1 MPNETHVQLA
11 SRLLTN
17 WDQYCNLRNVND
29 FNSLKEL
36 IVSDKL
42 NETLDNETAVHINI
56 KQEQNWFKPIHLGK
70 ECDMFYACKGKSF
83 SEFTHRACH
92 NQNDSRKDFKYIPP
106 NTRREIPKDEFGKIT
121 LSSAFGENVEAK
133 LIKTAIALDNNSLNH
148 PMDCLVAITD
158 KLNADAL
165 IPSALYESL
174 CSINDKS
181 NKKENEIFAESADSS
196 ITFSND
202 ENEAECGKDIFYV
215 ESDSN
220 NINFNSDYTKMK
232 DEQNNCDSLEKVH
245 AELKLNKGNFLLID
259 GLIYHRDKI
268 LNEPVMQLVLPRCRI
283 DKVMKLAHESV
294 FGGHMGVKKT
304 KERIK
309 YNFFWPN
316 MSGKIAEF
324 VQTCKG
330 CQLRKPEKIGDRA
343 PITPIV
349 RPELPFEI
357 VNIDVIGPIQP
368 PSGRGHKY
376 VLCMMDQ
383 HTRWPEA
390 VPLRSLTA
398 KNACD
403 SLLQIFSR
411 TGIPSI
417 IASDQGTNFKSAL
430 TQEFTKRIG
439 SSPRFSCPGYP
450 SSNGL
455 VERWNKVLK
464 DMIHHVI
471 REDPRS
477 WDRQLPFLLFAYR
490 EVPNTTT
497 GVSPFRLLY
506 GREARGP
513 LAILKSSWAGE
524 IHLPTNISQSAAD
537 YLQETK
543 INMEKAAESASLTAA
558 QKQKAYGD
566 YFNKR
571 SSVKNFSVGEQ
582 VVLLI
587 PDSKNKIYARW
598 TGPGEIIQHHPPHSC
613 KVKLSDG
620 TVRHV
625 HVNKIRKYHPRALAV
640 GIIFEGN
647 HEFGEIHPT
656 PNLSRSTSE
665 RVLHE
670 INLNHLKESEREQV
684 LAIVLKH
691 QTLFTSDVKIAKS
704 LKIKVDEQIEELL
717 RLDLIEESDAEIAY
731 PIVCVNKK
739 DGTLRLCIDF
749 RALNSESVS
758 DDFPMEDAVEL
769 LHSIGRANIIT
780 TLDLLKGYWAIPMA
794 EDSKNLTSFKTHR
807 QQYRFKVMSFGLK
820 NASAT
825 FQREMNKALSCYREF
840 SRAYIDG
847 IAIFSKNWEEHFLHL
862 DTILTKL
869 SELNFTVNLKKCAFG
884 KAQIK
889 YLGHSIGSGKHEPD
903 PEKTA
908 VINNLSVPKTK
919 KELRSVLGLCNY
931 YLEAPSLYSPVPDKP
946 YTIHSDASQIGI
958 AACLSQKCGDK
969 CYQIAYASQKLSKTQ
984 QSWST
989 IEREAFAIVWS
1000 LKRS

>member
-1 MPNETHVQLA
+1 
-11 SRLLTN
+11 
-17 WDQYCNLRNVND
+17 
-29 FNSLKEL
+29 
-36 IVSDKL
+36 
-42 NETLDNETAVHINI
+42 
-56 KQEQNWFKPIHLGK
+56 
-70 ECDMFYACKGKSF
+70 
-83 SEFTHRACH
+83 
-92 NQNDSRKDFKYIPP
+92 
-106 NTRREIPKDEFGKIT
+106 
-121 LSSAFGENVEAK
+121 
-133 LIKTAIALDNNSLNH
+133 
-148 PMDCLVAITD
+148 
-158 KLNADAL
+158 
-165 IPSALYESL
+165 
-174 CSINDKS
+174 
-181 NKKENEIFAESADSS
+181 
-196 ITFSND
+196 
-202 ENEAECGKDIFYV
+202 
-215 ESDSN
+215 
-220 NINFNSDYTKMK
+220 MK
-232 DEQNNCDSLEKVH
+232 DEQNTCDSLKTVRE
-245 AELKLNKGNFLLID
+245 ELKLNKGNFLLID

-316 MSGKIAEF
+316 MSGEIAEF

-390 VPLRSLTA
+390 LPLRSLTA

-450 SSNGL
+450 ASNGL

-513 LAILKSSWAGE
+513 LAILKSSWAIE

-537 YLQETK
+537 YLQEMK

-571 SSVKNFSVGEQ
+571 SSVKNFSIGEQ

-587 PDSKNKIYARW
+587 PDSSNKIYARW
-598 TGPGEIIQHHPPHSC
+598 TGPGEIIQHHPPHSY

-640 GIIFEGN
+640 GVIFEDD

-656 PNLSRSTSE
+656 LIYRAVRIYRIPE
-665 RVLHE
+665 
-670 INLNHLKESEREQV
+670 
-684 LAIVLKH
+684 
-691 QTLFTSDVKIAKS
+691 S
-704 LKIKVDEQIEELL
+704 LKIKVDEQIEELV
-717 RLDLIEESDAEIAY
+717 RLDLIEDSDAEIAY

-739 DGTLRLCIDF
+739 DGTLRLCVDF

-769 LHSIGRANIIT
+769 IHSIGRANIIT

-794 EDSKNLTSFKTHR
+794 EDSKKSYIF
-807 QQYRFKVMSFGLK
+807 QDS
-820 NASAT
+820 SAT
-825 FQREMNKALSCYREF
+825 VPFQ
-840 SRAYIDG
+840 
-847 IAIFSKNWEEHFLHL
+847 
-862 DTILTKL
+862 
-869 SELNFTVNLKKCAFG
+869 ELNFTVNLKKCAFG

-889 YLGHSIGSGKHEPD
+889 YLGHIIGSGKHEPD

-908 VINNLSVPKTK
+908 VINNLPVPKTK

-931 YLEAPSLYSPVPDKP
+931 YREYIPKYSELVYPLTELTKKRVPDSIPWTEK
-946 YTIHSDASQIGI
+946 HDSSFH
-958 AACLSQKCGDK
+958 L
-969 CYQIAYASQKLSKTQ
+969 
-984 QSWST
+984 
-989 IEREAFAIVWS
+989 
-1000 LKRS
+1000 LKRL

>member
-1 MPNETHVQLA
+1 M
-11 SRLLTN
+11 
-17 WDQYCNLRNVND
+17 C
-29 FNSLKEL
+29 
-36 IVSDKL
+36 
-42 NETLDNETAVHINI
+42 
-56 KQEQNWFKPIHLGK
+56 
-70 ECDMFYACKGKSF
+70 
-83 SEFTHRACH
+83 
-92 NQNDSRKDFKYIPP
+92 
-106 NTRREIPKDEFGKIT
+106 
-121 LSSAFGENVEAK
+121 GE
-133 LIKTAIALDNNSLNH
+133 
-148 PMDCLVAITD
+148 
-158 KLNADAL
+158 
-165 IPSALYESL
+165 
-174 CSINDKS
+174 
-181 NKKENEIFAESADSS
+181 
-196 ITFSND
+196 
-202 ENEAECGKDIFYV
+202 
-215 ESDSN
+215 
-220 NINFNSDYTKMK
+220 
-232 DEQNNCDSLEKVH
+232 
-245 AELKLNKGNFLLID
+245 
-259 GLIYHRDKI
+259 
-268 LNEPVMQLVLPRCRI
+268 
-283 DKVMKLAHESV
+283 
-294 FGGHMGVKKT
+294 
-304 KERIK
+304 
-309 YNFFWPN
+309 
-316 MSGKIAEF
+316 IAEF

-343 PITPIV
+343 PITPSV

-357 VNIDVIGPIQP
+357 VNMDVIGPIQP

-398 KNACD
+398 KIACD

-417 IASDQGTNFKSAL
+417 IASNQGTNFKSAL

-439 SSPRFSCPGYP
+439 SSPRFNCPGYP
-450 SSNGL
+450 ASNGL
-455 VERWNKVLK
+455 VERWNKVLN

-506 GREARGP
+506 GIEARGP
-513 LAILKSSWAGE
+513 LAILKSSWEGE

-537 YLQETK
+537 FLQEMK
-543 INMEKAAESASLTAA
+543 INMEKAAKSASLTAA

-571 SSVKNFSVGEQ
+571 SSVKNFSIGEQ

-587 PDSKNKIYARW
+587 PDSSNKIYARW
-598 TGPGEIIQHHPPHSC
+598 IGPGEIIQHHRPHSY
-613 KVKLSDG
+613 KVKLPDG

-625 HVNKIRKYHPRALAV
+625 HVNKIRKYHSRALLV
-640 GIIFEGN
+640 GVIFEGD

-731 PIVCVNKK
+731 PFVCVNKK
-739 DGTLRLCIDF
+739 DGTLRLCVDF

-769 LHSIGRANIIT
+769 IHYIGRANIII

-840 SRAYIDG
+840 SRAYIDD
-847 IAIFSKNWEEHFLHL
+847 IAIFSKNWEEHLLHL

-869 SELNFTVNLKKCAFG
+869 LELNFTVNLKKCAFG

-889 YLGHSIGSGKHEPD
+889 YLSQIIGSGKHEPD

-908 VINNLSVPKTK
+908 VINNLPVPKTK

-931 YLEAPSLYSPVPDKP
+931 YREYIPKYSELVYPMTEFTKKRVPDSIPWTEKHDSSFHLLKKALVEAPSLYSPVPDKP
-946 YTIHSDASQIGI
+946 YTIYSDASQIGI
-958 AACLSQKCGDK
+958 AA
-969 CYQIAYASQKLSKTQ
+969 
-984 QSWST
+984 
-989 IEREAFAIVWS
+989 
-1000 LKRS
+1000 

>member
-1 MPNETHVQLA
+1 
-11 SRLLTN
+11 
-17 WDQYCNLRNVND
+17 
-29 FNSLKEL
+29 
-36 IVSDKL
+36 
-42 NETLDNETAVHINI
+42 
-56 KQEQNWFKPIHLGK
+56 
-70 ECDMFYACKGKSF
+70 
-83 SEFTHRACH
+83 
-92 NQNDSRKDFKYIPP
+92 
-106 NTRREIPKDEFGKIT
+106 
-121 LSSAFGENVEAK
+121 
-133 LIKTAIALDNNSLNH
+133 
-148 PMDCLVAITD
+148 
-158 KLNADAL
+158 
-165 IPSALYESL
+165 
-174 CSINDKS
+174 
-181 NKKENEIFAESADSS
+181 
-196 ITFSND
+196 
-202 ENEAECGKDIFYV
+202 
-215 ESDSN
+215 
-220 NINFNSDYTKMK
+220 MK
-232 DEQNNCDSLEKVH
+232 DEQNTCDSLKTVRE
-245 AELKLNKGNFLLID
+245 ELKLNKGNFLLID

-283 DKVMKLAHESV
+283 DK
-294 FGGHMGVKKT
+294 GH
-304 KERIK
+304 
-309 YNFFWPN
+309 
-316 MSGKIAEF
+316 
-324 VQTCKG
+324 
-330 CQLRKPEKIGDRA
+330 RA
-343 PITPIV
+343 PRGRAPHFEKHCITPIV

-357 VNIDVIGPIQP
+357 VNIDVIGPIHP

-376 VLCMMDQ
+376 VLCRMDQ

-450 SSNGL
+450 ASNGL

-490 EVPNTTT
+490 EVPNTAT

-537 YLQETK
+537 YLQEMK

-571 SSVKNFSVGEQ
+571 SSVKNFSIGEQ

-587 PDSKNKIYARW
+587 PDSSNKIYARW
-598 TGPGEIIQHHPPHSC
+598 AGPGEIIQHHPPHSY
-613 KVKLSDG
+613 KVKLPDG

-625 HVNKIRKYHPRALAV
+625 HVNKIRKYHPRTLAV
-640 GIIFEGN
+640 GVIFEGD
-647 HEFGEIHPT
+647 HECGEIHPT

-739 DGTLRLCIDF
+739 DGTLRLCVDF
-749 RALNSESVS
+749 RALNSRVCLMIFRWKMQWSS
-758 DDFPMEDAVEL
+758 YIL
-769 LHSIGRANIIT
+769 LEEPISSQQNFHVPTST
-780 TLDLLKGYWAIPMA
+780 TLQSSPKLGR
-794 EDSKNLTSFKTHR
+794 TS
-807 QQYRFKVMSFGLK
+807 S
-820 NASAT
+820 S
-825 FQREMNKALSCYREF
+825 S
-840 SRAYIDG
+840 
-847 IAIFSKNWEEHFLHL
+847 

-884 KAQIK
+884 KTKIK
-889 YLGHSIGSGKHEPD
+889 YLGHIIGSGKHEPD

-908 VINNLSVPKTK
+908 VINNLPVPKTK

-931 YLEAPSLYSPVPDKP
+931 YREYIPKYSELVYPLTELTNKRVPDSIPWTEKHDSSFHLLKKALVEAPSLYSPVPDKP

-969 CYQIAYASQKLSKTQ
+969 CYPIAYASQKLSKTQ

-1000 LKRS
+1000 LKKFEVWVFGTEIEFYTDHNPLPYLTKSAPQSARLQRWAFALQKFNVTIKHYPGVKMPHADALSRLV

>member
-1 MPNETHVQLA
+1 
-11 SRLLTN
+11 
-17 WDQYCNLRNVND
+17 
-29 FNSLKEL
+29 
-36 IVSDKL
+36 
-42 NETLDNETAVHINI
+42 
-56 KQEQNWFKPIHLGK
+56 
-70 ECDMFYACKGKSF
+70 
-83 SEFTHRACH
+83 
-92 NQNDSRKDFKYIPP
+92 
-106 NTRREIPKDEFGKIT
+106 
-121 LSSAFGENVEAK
+121 
-133 LIKTAIALDNNSLNH
+133 
-148 PMDCLVAITD
+148 
-158 KLNADAL
+158 
-165 IPSALYESL
+165 
-174 CSINDKS
+174 
-181 NKKENEIFAESADSS
+181 
-196 ITFSND
+196 
-202 ENEAECGKDIFYV
+202 
-215 ESDSN
+215 
-220 NINFNSDYTKMK
+220 
-232 DEQNNCDSLEKVH
+232 
-245 AELKLNKGNFLLID
+245 
-259 GLIYHRDKI
+259 
-268 LNEPVMQLVLPRCRI
+268 
-283 DKVMKLAHESV
+283 
-294 FGGHMGVKKT
+294 
-304 KERIK
+304 
-309 YNFFWPN
+309 
-316 MSGKIAEF
+316 
-324 VQTCKG
+324 
-330 CQLRKPEKIGDRA
+330 
-343 PITPIV
+343 
-349 RPELPFEI
+349 
-357 VNIDVIGPIQP
+357 
-368 PSGRGHKY
+368 
-376 VLCMMDQ
+376 
-383 HTRWPEA
+383 
-390 VPLRSLTA
+390 
-398 KNACD
+398 
-403 SLLQIFSR
+403 
-411 TGIPSI
+411 
-417 IASDQGTNFKSAL
+417 
-430 TQEFTKRIG
+430 
-439 SSPRFSCPGYP
+439 
-450 SSNGL
+450 
-455 VERWNKVLK
+455 
-464 DMIHHVI
+464 MIHHVI

-537 YLQETK
+537 YLQEMK

-571 SSVKNFSVGEQ
+571 SSVKNFSIGEQ

-587 PDSKNKIYARW
+587 PDSSNKIYARW
-598 TGPGEIIQHHPPHSC
+598 TGPGEIIQHHPPHSY
-613 KVKLSDG
+613 KVKLPDG

-640 GIIFEGN
+640 GVIFEGD

-691 QTLFTSDVKIAKS
+691 QTLFTSDVKIAKVGTHRIRLKPNIERKKPFVYRIPES
-704 LKIKVDEQIEELL
+704 LKIKVDEQIEELV

-739 DGTLRLCIDF
+739 DGTLRLCVDF

-769 LHSIGRANIIT
+769 IHSIGRANIIT

-807 QQYRFKVMSFGLK
+807 QQYRFKRIFTCLHRRHCNLLQKLGRTSF
-820 NASAT
+820 
-825 FQREMNKALSCYREF
+825 
-840 SRAYIDG
+840 
-847 IAIFSKNWEEHFLHL
+847 HL

-889 YLGHSIGSGKHEPD
+889 YLGHIIGSGKHEPD

-908 VINNLSVPKTK
+908 VINNLPVPKTK

-969 CYQIAYASQKLSKTQ
+969 CYPIAYASQKLSKTQ

-1000 LKRS
+1000 LKSLKHVMSSSPVPPKTRRVGQRCTLNMSRAEKFSLWCGVVVRRGGCQLRCRSRHLTTVQNDVIRRQKPSCS

>member
-1 MPNETHVQLA
+1 MSQFLEVIWGI
-11 SRLLTN
+11 R
-17 WDQYCNLRNVND
+17 
-29 FNSLKEL
+29 
-36 IVSDKL
+36 
-42 NETLDNETAVHINI
+42 
-56 KQEQNWFKPIHLGK
+56 KQ
-70 ECDMFYACKGKSF
+70 
-83 SEFTHRACH
+83 
-92 NQNDSRKDFKYIPP
+92 
-106 NTRREIPKDEFGKIT
+106 
-121 LSSAFGENVEAK
+121 
-133 LIKTAIALDNNSLNH
+133 
-148 PMDCLVAITD
+148 
-158 KLNADAL
+158 
-165 IPSALYESL
+165 
-174 CSINDKS
+174 
-181 NKKENEIFAESADSS
+181 
-196 ITFSND
+196 
-202 ENEAECGKDIFYV
+202 
-215 ESDSN
+215 
-220 NINFNSDYTKMK
+220 
-232 DEQNNCDSLEKVH
+232 
-245 AELKLNKGNFLLID
+245 
-259 GLIYHRDKI
+259 
-268 LNEPVMQLVLPRCRI
+268 
-283 DKVMKLAHESV
+283 
-294 FGGHMGVKKT
+294 
-304 KERIK
+304 ERIK

-316 MSGKIAEF
+316 VSGEIAEF

-330 CQLRKPEKIGDRA
+330 CQLRKPEKIGNRA

-357 VNIDVIGPIQP
+357 VNIDVIGPIPP

-430 TQEFTKRIG
+430 TQEFTKSIG

-450 SSNGL
+450 ASNGL

-537 YLQETK
+537 YLQEMK

-571 SSVKNFSVGEQ
+571 SSVKNFSIGEQ

-587 PDSKNKIYARW
+587 PDSSNKIYARW
-598 TGPGEIIQHHPPHSC
+598 TGPREIIQHHPPHSY

-640 GIIFEGN
+640 GVIFEGD

-670 INLNHLKESEREQV
+670 INLNHLKKSEREQV

-691 QTLFTSDVKIAKS
+691 QTLFTSDVKIAKVGTHRIRLKPNIEQS

-739 DGTLRLCIDF
+739 DGTLRLCVDF

-769 LHSIGRANIIT
+769 IHSIGRANIIT
-780 TLDLLKGYWAIPMA
+780 TLDLLKGYWTIPMA

-840 SRAYIDG
+840 SRAYIDD
-847 IAIFSKNWEEHFLHL
+847 IAIFSKNWEEHLHL

-889 YLGHSIGSGKHEPD
+889 YLGHIIGSGKHEPD

-908 VINNLSVPKTK
+908 VINNLPVPKT

-969 CYQIAYASQKLSKTQ
+969 CYPIAYASQKLSKTQ

-989 IEREAFAIVWS
+989 IEQEAFAIVWS
-1000 LKRS
+1000 LKKFEVWVFGTEIEFYTDHNPLPYLTKSAPQSARLQRWAFALQKFNVTIKHCPGVKMPHAAALSRLV

>member
-1 MPNETHVQLA
+1 MT
-11 SRLLTN
+11 
-17 WDQYCNLRNVND
+17 
-29 FNSLKEL
+29 
-36 IVSDKL
+36 
-42 NETLDNETAVHINI
+42 
-56 KQEQNWFKPIHLGK
+56 
-70 ECDMFYACKGKSF
+70 
-83 SEFTHRACH
+83 
-92 NQNDSRKDFKYIPP
+92 
-106 NTRREIPKDEFGKIT
+106 
-121 LSSAFGENVEAK
+121 
-133 LIKTAIALDNNSLNH
+133 
-148 PMDCLVAITD
+148 
-158 KLNADAL
+158 
-165 IPSALYESL
+165 
-174 CSINDKS
+174 
-181 NKKENEIFAESADSS
+181 
-196 ITFSND
+196 
-202 ENEAECGKDIFYV
+202 
-215 ESDSN
+215 
-220 NINFNSDYTKMK
+220 
-232 DEQNNCDSLEKVH
+232 
-245 AELKLNKGNFLLID
+245 
-259 GLIYHRDKI
+259 
-268 LNEPVMQLVLPRCRI
+268 
-283 DKVMKLAHESV
+283 
-294 FGGHMGVKKT
+294 
-304 KERIK
+304 
-309 YNFFWPN
+309 
-316 MSGKIAEF
+316 
-324 VQTCKG
+324 
-330 CQLRKPEKIGDRA
+330 
-343 PITPIV
+343 
-349 RPELPFEI
+349 
-357 VNIDVIGPIQP
+357 
-368 PSGRGHKY
+368 
-376 VLCMMDQ
+376 DQ

-450 SSNGL
+450 ASNGL

-471 REDPRS
+471 REDSRS

-537 YLQETK
+537 YLQEMK

-571 SSVKNFSVGEQ
+571 SSVKSFSIGEK

-587 PDSKNKIYARW
+587 PDSSNKIYARW
-598 TGPGEIIQHHPPHSC
+598 TGPGEIIQHHPPHLY

-640 GIIFEGN
+640 GVLFEGD

-670 INLNHLKESEREQV
+670 INLNHLKETVRIYRIPE
-684 LAIVLKH
+684 
-691 QTLFTSDVKIAKS
+691 S
-704 LKIKVDEQIEELL
+704 LNIKVDEQIEELL

-739 DGTLRLCIDF
+739 DGSLRLCVDF

-769 LHSIGRANIIT
+769 IHSIGRANIIT
-780 TLDLLKGYWAIPMA
+780 T
-794 EDSKNLTSFKTHR
+794 
-807 QQYRFKVMSFGLK
+807 
-820 NASAT
+820 
-825 FQREMNKALSCYREF
+825 EF
-840 SRAYIDG
+840 SRAYIDD
-847 IAIFSKNWEEHFLHL
+847 IAIFSKNWEEHLLHL

-869 SELNFTVNLKKCAFG
+869 SELHFTVNLKKCAFG

-889 YLGHSIGSGKHEPD
+889 YLGHIIGSELVYPLT
-903 PEKTA
+903 E
-908 VINNLSVPKTK
+908 LTK
-919 KELRSVLGLCNY
+919 KRVPDSIPWTEKHDSSFHLLKKALV
-931 YLEAPSLYSPVPDKP
+931 EAPSLYSPVPDKP

-969 CYQIAYASQKLSKTQ
+969 CYPIAYTSQKLSKTQ

-1000 LKRS
+1000 LKKVRSVGIWD

>member
-1 MPNETHVQLA
+1 
-11 SRLLTN
+11 
-17 WDQYCNLRNVND
+17 
-29 FNSLKEL
+29 
-36 IVSDKL
+36 
-42 NETLDNETAVHINI
+42 
-56 KQEQNWFKPIHLGK
+56 
-70 ECDMFYACKGKSF
+70 
-83 SEFTHRACH
+83 
-92 NQNDSRKDFKYIPP
+92 
-106 NTRREIPKDEFGKIT
+106 
-121 LSSAFGENVEAK
+121 
-133 LIKTAIALDNNSLNH
+133 
-148 PMDCLVAITD
+148 
-158 KLNADAL
+158 
-165 IPSALYESL
+165 
-174 CSINDKS
+174 
-181 NKKENEIFAESADSS
+181 
-196 ITFSND
+196 
-202 ENEAECGKDIFYV
+202 
-215 ESDSN
+215 
-220 NINFNSDYTKMK
+220 
-232 DEQNNCDSLEKVH
+232 
-245 AELKLNKGNFLLID
+245 
-259 GLIYHRDKI
+259 
-268 LNEPVMQLVLPRCRI
+268 
-283 DKVMKLAHESV
+283 
-294 FGGHMGVKKT
+294 
-304 KERIK
+304 
-309 YNFFWPN
+309 
-316 MSGKIAEF
+316 MSGEIAEF

-357 VNIDVIGPIQP
+357 VNIDVIGPIQL

-376 VLCMMDQ
+376 VLC
-383 HTRWPEA
+383 
-390 VPLRSLTA
+390 
-398 KNACD
+398 K
-403 SLLQIFSR
+403 
-411 TGIPSI
+411 
-417 IASDQGTNFKSAL
+417 NFKSAL

-450 SSNGL
+450 ASNGL
-455 VERWNKVLK
+455 VERWNK
-464 DMIHHVI
+464 
-471 REDPRS
+471 
-477 WDRQLPFLLFAYR
+477 R

-537 YLQETK
+537 YLQEMK

-558 QKQKAYGD
+558 QKQKTYGD

-571 SSVKNFSVGEQ
+571 SSVKNFSIREQ

-587 PDSKNKIYARW
+587 PDSSNKIYARW
-598 TGPGEIIQHHPPHSC
+598 TGAGEIIQHHPPHSY

-625 HVNKIRKYHPRALAV
+625 HVNKIRK
-640 GIIFEGN
+640 
-647 HEFGEIHPT
+647 
-656 PNLSRSTSE
+656 STSE

-670 INLNHLKESEREQV
+670 TNLNHLKESEREQV

-691 QTLFTSDVKIAKS
+691 QTLFTSDVKIAKVGTHRIRLKPNIERKNPFVYRIPES
-704 LKIKVDEQIEELL
+704 LKIKVDEKLEELL
-717 RLDLIEESDAEIAY
+717 RLNLIEESDAEIAY
-731 PIVCVNKK
+731 PIVCVSKI
-739 DGTLRLCIDF
+739 DGTLRLCVDF

-769 LHSIGRANIIT
+769 IHSIGRANIIT

-840 SRAYIDG
+840 SRAYIDD
-847 IAIFSKNWEEHFLHL
+847 IAIFSKNWEEHLLHL

-889 YLGHSIGSGKHEPD
+889 YLGHIIGSGKHEPD
-903 PEKTA
+903 LEKTA
-908 VINNLSVPKTK
+908 VINNLPVPKTK

-931 YLEAPSLYSPVPDKP
+931 SIALVEAPSLYSPVSDKP

-969 CYQIAYASQKLSKTQ
+969 CYPIAYASQKLSKTQ
-984 QSWST
+984 QSSST
-989 IEREAFAIVWS
+989 IEQKAFAIVWS
-1000 LKRS
+1000 LKKFEFGLAIHQSDHQARRRFVEWAQNEIAVVPDFHKRILFSDEAHFWLNGYVNRQKCRIWSEANPQVYVETPLHPEKVTVWCALWAGGIIGPYFFKKDKGHNVTVNGNRYRAMITNFFIPELNNHDV